1 MAVERR
7 HQFAMAAGSAP
18 LPALPQVYLDLA
30 ADSTPLGRVVIE
42 LRPDVAPMA
51 AENFRALCTGE
62 KGYGYKGSL
71 FHRVVKKFVIHGGDF
86 THHDGTGSK
95 SIYGPQFND
104 ENFELKHTGAG
115 VVSMANCGPHTNG
128 SQFFI
133 TLRKTEW
140 LDGKHVAFGQV
151 VEGLDV
157 VKKVEALAGS
167 EGGAAGRRLRIE
179 LSGQVGVKHFWGG
192 VGAFKKV

>member
-1 MAVERR
+1 MT
-7 HQFAMAAGSAP
+7 AGSNAP
-18 LPALPQVYLDLA
+18 PPALPQVYLDLA
-30 ADSTPLGRVVIE
+30 ADSAPLGRVVIE

-86 THHDGTGSK
+86 THHDGTGTK
-95 SIYGPQFND
+95 SIYGSPFND
-104 ENFELKHTGAG
+104 ENFDLKHTGVG

-151 VEGLDV
+151 VDGLDV

-167 EGGAAGRRLRIE
+167 LNGEPAKRLSIQ

-192 VGAFKKV
+192 